1 MQETKT
7 PVLIVGGGVAGLAAA
22 IELSRRGVQSILVEK
37 TGRLGGH
44 VANFCCKAIE
54 FCVHCGA
61 CRLGDLLDEAAKRP
75 EITVLT
81 CASVIE
87 ARRREDTWRVRLA
100 PTPMEEH
107 RASLGNSLPKET
119 LALAGTVI
127 LAVGFTP
134 FDPSLKS
141 RFGYGRVP
149 GVISALE
156 LETMLQHG
164 YLVGPNGVP
173 PEKVA
178 FIQCVGSRDQS
189 VGNLYC
195 SKVCCGYAL
204 DMAEVIKSKLPESEI
219 SFFHM
224 DVQGYGP
231 GWEFAVKA
239 RREQMDFIRGI
250 PGEVRALEGKAEVIF
265 AEPGCQPQKG
275 VYDMVV
281 LSVGLTPAKD
291 SDELTGL
298 FSISRTKDGFLGE
311 DKDMARASD
320 KGVFVAGCAGG
331 PRGIIESID
340 HAALAATSAFSYLK
354 EGAHA

>member
-1 MQETKT
+1 MLETKT

-22 IELSRRGVQSILVEK
+22 IELSRLGMQSILVEK

-44 VANFCCKAIE
+44 VADFCCKAIE

-61 CRLGDLLDEAAKRP
+61 CRLGDLLDEAAQRP
-75 EITVLT
+75 EINICT
-81 CASVIE
+81 CASIVGAE
-87 ARRREDTWRVRLA
+87 KKDKTWQVKLA

-107 RASLGNSLPKET
+107 QAALGNPLSEET

-134 FDPSLKS
+134 FDPNLKS
-141 RFGYGRVP
+141 RFGYGRTP

-164 YLVGPNGVP
+164 HLVGPSGAP
-173 PEKVA
+173 PQKVA

-195 SKVCCGYAL
+195 SRVCCGYAL
-204 DMAEVIKSKLPESEI
+204 DMAEMIRAKVPKSEI

-250 PGEVRALEGKAEVIF
+250 PGEIISSQGKAEVVF
-265 AEPGCQPQKG
+265 AETGCQPQSKL
-275 VYDMVV
+275 YDMVV

-291 SDELTGL
+291 ADQLTSL
-298 FSISRTKDGFLGE
+298 FALSRTKDGFLGE
-311 DKDMARASD
+311 DNDMARASD

-340 HAALAATSAFSYLK
+340 HAALTATSALSYLK
-354 EGAHA
+354 EGDHA